1 MRRPSNNRFQRLA
14 VARNRNGS
22 DGLARAPA
30 TAEPGVSAWIG
41 GAIVPEVS
49 YSLSGGGPWLLS
61 FPVWGAG
68 ASRMTRRA
76 E

>member
-1 MRRPSNNRFQRLA
+1 MSGVHKVLERPGSA
-14 VARNRNGS
+14 ARPRPLNTS
-22 DGLARAPA
+22 
-30 TAEPGVSAWIG
+30 VSAWIG

>member
-1 MRRPSNNRFQRLA
+1 MVPNKRFELPAGAAGAGDGPTRLARRPPQLTRS
-14 VARNRNGS
+14 
-22 DGLARAPA
+22 
-30 TAEPGVSAWIG
+30 VSAWIG